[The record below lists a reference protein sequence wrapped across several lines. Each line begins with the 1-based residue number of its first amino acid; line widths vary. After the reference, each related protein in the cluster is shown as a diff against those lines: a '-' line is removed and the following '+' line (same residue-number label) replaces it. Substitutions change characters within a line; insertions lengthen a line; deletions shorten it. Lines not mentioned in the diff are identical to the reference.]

1 MRSLKV
7 AAKGKG
13 GLPEGL
19 APQKLCLL
27 GHGQGL
33 PEKT

>member
-7 AAKGKG
+7 AAKGGG

-19 APQKLCLL
+19 AHQKFFTGALL
-27 GHGQGL
+27 GFIG
-33 PEKT
+33 